1 MEKATRKSE
10 PPVEERFGP
19 WMQVVSRKR
28 RPGALRRGSLPDNSG
43 IELGGSKTETR
54 VKMATAVSRG
64 KRPVVVKSVERS
76 GSVGLAKDRNVQ
88 PGLHGVVAAK
98 GKVIQVPYV
107 LQSEKH
113 VAVQIV
119 DDGSSSALKESNVVS
134 KSLPRKDAR
143 AKKKDD
149 QNRNQTE
156 VTEWAAQLSKS
167 LDMDGMTRKSNVL
180 PNDTSPGTHDDNE
193 VQWIENSTFEGDLQL
208 NLQ

>member
-88 PGLHGVVAAK
+88 PGLHGVGNGWNSISMVHQES
-98 GKVIQVPYV
+98 VSLLP
-107 LQSEKH
+107 
-113 VAVQIV
+113 
-119 DDGSSSALKESNVVS
+119 SSPQLRPRGRLY
-134 KSLPRKDAR
+134 KSPMFF
-143 AKKKDD
+143 
-149 QNRNQTE
+149 NRRNTLRFR
-156 VTEWAAQLSKS
+156 LS
-167 LDMDGMTRKSNVL
+167 MMVL
-180 PNDTSPGTHDDNE
+180 PVH
-193 VQWIENSTFEGDLQL
+193 
-208 NLQ
+208 